1 MNDSL
6 ERKIVQETSKISWH
20 GLQRF
25 FARGEVFV
33 ADSDLDLV
41 EVATQIA
48 NDNKQ
53 IAESWLTSGKLAA
66 VSDQQAKQWYE
77 DNRMLWAVVVKPWV
91 IVQVSDNKN

>member
-1 MNDSL
+1 MNDAL
-6 ERKIVQETSKISWH
+6 KKKIVQETAKIPWH
-20 GLQRF
+20 DLQRF

-53 IAESWLTSGKLAA
+53 MAASWLTSGKLAA
-66 VSDQQAKQWYE
+66 VSEQQAKQWYE
-77 DNRMLWAVVVKPWV
+77 DNRVLWAVVVKPWV
-91 IVQVSDNKN
+91 IVQVSDDKN